1 MTTWTDT
8 PQQRA
13 TLRRSAVARRVR
25 RDYPQGQ
32 RVESVPGPGMSG
44 NGVFGTVHR
53 HVPQSNAQG
62 GHLVVD
68 WDNGHRGRISP
79 ISVRPVA

>member
-8 PQQRA
+8 PQQKACLRQSRIARA
-13 TLRRSAVARRVR
+13 VR

-32 RVESVPGPGMSG
+32 RIASTAGRE
-44 NGVFGTVHR
+44 GTVYR
-53 HVPQSNAQG
+53 HVPGTNAQG

-68 WDNGHRGRISP
+68 WDTGGRGRVSP
-79 ISVRPVA
+79 INVRPI